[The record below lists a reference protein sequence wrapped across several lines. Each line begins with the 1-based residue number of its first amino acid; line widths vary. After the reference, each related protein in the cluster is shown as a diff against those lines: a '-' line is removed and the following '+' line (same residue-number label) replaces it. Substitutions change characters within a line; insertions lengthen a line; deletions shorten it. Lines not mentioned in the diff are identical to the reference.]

1 MSKYWVLAAD
11 RSEARL
17 FVRDK
22 PRAALQEVQDFAHPA
37 ARLRAQDLE
46 ADRPGRVFA
55 AHGHAQSDAEPA
67 TDAATREAQ
76 RFARTLATLIDR
88 AASRNE
94 FETLSIVAEPSFLG
108 VLRSEFGKAARERI
122 DIEVARHLT
131 RRSPETIAEAIE
143 QARP

>member
-1 MSKYWVLAAD
+1 MSNHWVLAAD

-22 PRAALQEVQDFAHPA
+22 PRAALQEVEDFAHPT

-46 ADRPGRVFA
+46 ADRPGRMFSS
-55 AHGHAQSDAEPA
+55 HGYGQSDAEPA

-76 RFARTLATLIDR
+76 RIARSLAERIDR
-88 AASRNE
+88 AAARNE

-108 VLRSEFGKAARERI
+108 VLRAELGKAALGRI
-122 DIEVARHLT
+122 DIEVTRHLT
-131 RRSPETIAEAIE
+131 RRTAETIAEAIE
-143 QARP
+143 DARP

>member
-46 ADRPGRVFA
+46 TDRPGRVFA
-55 AHGHAQSDAEPA
+55 SHGYGQSDAEPA

-76 RFARTLATLIDR
+76 RFARSLAERIDR
-88 AASRNE
+88 AALGKE
-94 FETLSIVAEPSFLG
+94 FEALSIVAEPSFLG
-108 VLRSEFGKAARERI
+108 LLRGELGKAAQERI